1 MSRSKQ
7 NAFTLIEL
15 LVVISIIALL
25 IAILLPA
32 LGAARESAVRTQCL
46 SNLRQLATTATAAAT
61 DDKGILITARLGNDR
76 QYVQV
81 AFNAIEFERLEDYGH
96 SVELMTFPARSF
108 EPYFAPGTTGS
119 ARPNPDSFIHAY
131 QYFGGIGADFGEWI
145 NTGIGTT
152 ETRSPVTL
160 DEMTSDRALAA
171 DLTLRF
177 NTQWSDDPSTTIDD
191 DLPAHGPNGNGN
203 NAPQGGNHVFA
214 DGSGSWIEYKDM
226 YQLHS
231 WSPGRVAYW
240 FQEDL
245 PDTALES
252 TSPTD

>member
-1 MSRSKQ
+1 MRK
-7 NAFTLIEL
+7 AFTLIEL

-32 LGAARESAVRTQCL
+32 LGAARESAVRIQCL

-61 DDKGILITARLGNDR
+61 DDKGILITSRLGNPA
-76 QYVQV
+76 QYVQI
-81 AFNAIEFERLEDYGH
+81 AFNDFEFERLEDYGH
-96 SVELMTFPARSF
+96 SVELMTCPARDF
-108 EPYFAPGTTGS
+108 EPYFAPGTGGN
-119 ARPNPDSFIHAY
+119 NPDAFIHAY
-131 QYFGGIGADFGEWI
+131 QYFGGIGADLGFWT

-152 ETRSPVTL
+152 ETRSPITL
-160 DEMTSDRALAA
+160 DEMTNERALAA

-177 NTQWSDDPSTTIDD
+177 NATWTDDPGTTADD
-191 DLPAHGPNGNGN
+191 DLPAHGANRNGN
-203 NAPQGGNHVFA
+203 NAPQGGNHAFA

-226 YQLHS
+226 YHLHS
-231 WSPGRVAYW
+231 WTPGRVAYW

-245 PDTALES
+245 PDDALEA

>member
-1 MSRSKQ
+1 MSRSKHI
-7 NAFTLIEL
+7 AFTLIEL

-25 IAILLPA
+25 IAILIPA

-61 DDKGILITARLGNDR
+61 DDKGILITSRLGNPT

-81 AFNAIEFERLEDYGH
+81 AFNDFEFERLEDYGH
-96 SVELMTFPARSF
+96 SVELMTCPARGF
-108 EPYFAPGTTGS
+108 EPYFSPSTGAS
-119 ARPNPDSFIHAY
+119 DPDSFIHAY
-131 QYFGGIGADFGEWI
+131 QYFGGIGADLGFWT
-145 NTGIGTT
+145 NTGIGQT
-152 ETRSPVTL
+152 ETRSPITL

-171 DLTLRF
+171 DMTLRF
-177 NTQWSDDPSTTIDD
+177 NTQWIDDPNTTIDD
-191 DLPAHGPNGNGN
+191 DLPAHGANGNGN

-231 WSPGRVAYW
+231 WSSDRVAYW

-245 PDTALES
+245 PDPALE
-252 TSPTD
+252 TTGPTD